1 MNLIRNST
9 RHRHT
14 RSHWRGLS
22 LLIMAGAVATSA
34 RGADFGPIGGAL
46 SEAKPIFDSR
56 LRFEGVDQDPM
67 ANDAEAVTWR
77 TRLGFETGKAWE
89 TALLVEGEAVVP
101 VKSDYNSTTNG
112 KSTFPTV
119 PDPESYE
126 FNRLQLANTLI
137 PQTTVT
143 LGRQR
148 ILLDDQRF
156 VGNVGWRQNEQT
168 FDSLRVVNRTVTNLV
183 FDAAYLQQV
192 NRVFG
197 KESPQGRYEGDS
209 FLTNVSYQ
217 FPIGK
222 LTGFGY
228 LLEFDPIVGVPA
240 AVRDSSETLG
250 VRFAGDRLLSRVKLA
265 YVASYATQQEYG
277 DNPLVFDNDYRMLE
291 LTATYKQYYFGLGQE
306 LLEGNGTKG
315 FTTPLA
321 TLHKFQGWADKFLTT
336 PPNGIDDRYVNAG
349 FTLKGVAVLDT
360 LSVQASY
367 HTYEA
372 ERIAR
377 DYGSEI
383 NVQLQAKWQRFLATV
398 KYADYAADGLLTD
411 TAKFWAQVEYV
422 W

>member
-1 MNLIRNST
+1 MRLRNETSI
-9 RHRHT
+9 
-14 RSHWRGLS
+14 GAAVFA
-22 LLIMAGAVATSA
+22 LLVCGSA
-34 RGADFGPIGGAL
+34 AAEGFGPIGGAI

-56 LRFEGVDQDPM
+56 LRWEGVDQDPL
-67 ANDAEAVTWR
+67 ANDAEALTWR

-89 TALLVEGEAVVP
+89 TSLLVEGEAVVP
-101 VKSDYNSTTNG
+101 MTSDYNSTTNG
-112 KSTFPTV
+112 NTTYPTV
-119 PDPESYE
+119 ADPESYE
-126 FNRLQLANTLI
+126 INRLQLTNTRI
-137 PQTTVT
+137 PMTTVT

-148 ILLDDQRF
+148 IVLDDQRF

-168 FDSLRVVNRTVTNLV
+168 FDSFRVVNRSVTNLT
-183 FDAAYLQQV
+183 FDVAYLQQV

-197 KESPQGRYEGDS
+197 KDSPQGRYEGDS
-209 FLTNVSYQ
+209 YLANVSYQ
-217 FPIGK
+217 TPIGK

-228 LLEFDPIVGVPA
+228 WLEFEPIVGVPA
-240 AVRDSSETLG
+240 AVRDSTETFG

-291 LTATYKQYYFGLGQE
+291 LTATYKQYYVGVGQE

-349 FTLKGVAVLDT
+349 FTLKGVGMLDT
-360 LSVQASY
+360 LALQASY

-372 ERIAR
+372 ERIAS

-383 NVQLQAKWQRFLATV
+383 NVQLQAKWQRFLGTV
-398 KYADYAADGLLTD
+398 KYADYDADRFQTD